1 MPGKKTV
8 QAFWQ
13 GQEPVNVAP
22 MAFLRSQIR
31 EAQASMEATSALK
44 DAAATNEAA
53 AIWGRFRSA
62 LSVAGDVLPR
72 ADAKRCGNPIR
83 RLQKRLAAA
92 RDIEARIETVC
103 DVLAEL
109 PDESFPPGIT
119 RLMAVLDGDR
129 RAARAKI
136 AKATRRLVKSKALD
150 ELRTAAKRASKQFH
164 KDHGG
169 EKLAVARRRALERVG
184 RQVNRVLACR
194 PSREELAGGKHRH
207 AACAALRR
215 LHDMLEISSR
225 AWQINVDDSITAVN
239 RLLLLSEKDR
249 DCKAAGKSWAKL
261 LSKESKRK
269 GGARHSLTPSETA
282 ARPALLQTMEERR
295 GHYGRKLAATWED
308 LERRQFWQ
316 TLHAALKRDAAGA
329 LPGEP
334 AAMADAE
341 AERTLPKA
349 EGLTGDR
356 LVTSQDT
363 LPEAGEAATVVE
375 SRAAVAD
382 ASELMAGNLWFLGVP
397 DGGGGPR
404 DPRLT
409 MPDVG
414 AAARSAGP
422 LTDDGLMAGIEPGP
436 GLLLWPYENGQS
448 PVERYCQPWPR
459 NEGQCDPG
467 LGTGR
472 SCRSRLEYPP
482 SAEMMIQYRRQF
494 YQFLPLNCSETGDWE
509 LLERYLHEGIGKR
522 CTLFYMRDAIA
533 SFRELNRMLNPA
545 AVAG

>member
-31 EAQASMEATSALK
+31 EAQASVEATSALK

-150 ELRTAAKRASKQFH
+150 ELRAAAKRASKQFH

-169 EKLAVARRRALERVG
+169 EKLAVVRRRALERVG

-215 LHDMLEISSR
+215 LHDMLE
-225 AWQINVDDSITAVN
+225 
-239 RLLLLSEKDR
+239 
-249 DCKAAGKSWAKL
+249 
-261 LSKESKRK
+261 
-269 GGARHSLTPSETA
+269 
-282 ARPALLQTMEERR
+282 
-295 GHYGRKLAATWED
+295 
-308 LERRQFWQ
+308 
-316 TLHAALKRDAAGA
+316 
-329 LPGEP
+329 
-334 AAMADAE
+334 
-341 AERTLPKA
+341 
-349 EGLTGDR
+349 
-356 LVTSQDT
+356 
-363 LPEAGEAATVVE
+363 
-375 SRAAVAD
+375 
-382 ASELMAGNLWFLGVP
+382 ASP
-397 DGGGGPR
+397 
-404 DPRLT
+404 
-409 MPDVG
+409 
-414 AAARSAGP
+414 
-422 LTDDGLMAGIEPGP
+422 
-436 GLLLWPYENGQS
+436 
-448 PVERYCQPWPR
+448 
-459 NEGQCDPG
+459 
-467 LGTGR
+467 GR
-472 SCRSRLEYPP
+472 SCYRRSRRERAARATASRHRKP
-482 SAEMMIQYRRQF
+482 RREQ
-494 YQFLPLNCSETGDWE
+494 LCCKRWKSGV
-509 LLERYLHEGIGKR
+509 GITAGNWLQLGKIWSGGNSGRR
-522 CTLFYMRDAIA
+522 CTL
-533 SFRELNRMLNPA
+533 P
-545 AVAG
+545 